1 MARVSA
7 NIYDTFGNE
16 IKYSV
21 TQNKLVNFL
30 ENATVQFPLPEASA
44 FILQSFLDPADT
56 VDPVMLDQVYTKL
69 VSIGYGEPA
78 AKAMGTVLIKVAK
91 QQGVSPLQYFDD
103 NKAQLKL
110 AIDSYEAMNAL
121 RPAGNRVGLNTPINN
136 QKSRQA
142 PFIKP

>member
-7 NIYDTFGNE
+7 SLYDTFGNE

-21 TQNKLVNFL
+21 TQDKLYNFL
-30 ENATVQFPLPEASA
+30 KNSTINFPLPEASTE
-44 FILQSFLDPADT
+44 ILQNFLDPADT
-56 VDPVMLDQVYTKL
+56 IDPTLLDQVYTQL
-69 VSIGYGEPA
+69 VRIGFGEA
-78 AKAMGTVLIKVAK
+78 NARAMGSVLIKVAK
-91 QQGVSPLQYFDD
+91 QQGISPLEYFDMNED
-103 NKAQLKL
+103 TLKL
-110 AIDSYEAMNAL
+110 AVDSYAAMNAI

>member
-44 FILQSFLDPADT
+44 FILQGFLDPADT

-103 NKAQLKL
+103 NQAQLKL

-142 PFIKP
+142 PLIKP

>member
-103 NKAQLKL
+103 NQAQLKL

>member
-103 NKAQLKL
+103 NQAQLKL

-121 RPAGNRVGLNTPINN
+121 KPAGNRVGLNSPINN

>member
-16 IKYSV
+16 IKYGV
-21 TQNKLVNFL
+21 TQDKLLNFL
-30 ENATVQFPLPEASA
+30 KNATIDFPLPEASA

-56 VDPVMLDQVYTKL
+56 VDPVMLDQVFTKL
-69 VSIGYGEPA
+69 VSIGYSEPA
-78 AKAMGTVLIKVAK
+78 ARAMGSVLIKVAK
-91 QQGVSPLQYFDD
+91 SQGINALQYFDD
-103 NKAQLKL
+103 NQAQLTL
-110 AIDSYEAMNAL
+110 AVDSYEAMNAL
-121 RPAGNRVGLNTPINN
+121 RPAGNRVGLSTPINN

>member
-16 IKYSV
+16 IKNSV

-44 FILQSFLDPADT
+44 FILQGFLDPADT

-103 NKAQLKL
+103 NQAQLKL